1 MILFRGKLAGIME
14 ESLIN
19 EIRNYT
25 TTGYQSDAF
34 KYLLDNTEFS
44 LEMFRDEVIDWEY
57 V

>member
-1 MILFRGKLAGIME
+1 ME